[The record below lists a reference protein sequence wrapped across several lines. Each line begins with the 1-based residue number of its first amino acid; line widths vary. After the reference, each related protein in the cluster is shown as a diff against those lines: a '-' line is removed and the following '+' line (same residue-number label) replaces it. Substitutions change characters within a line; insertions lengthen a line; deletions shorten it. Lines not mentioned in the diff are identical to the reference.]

1 MLTFKLQ
8 LQDLLTY
15 FGIELDGTSELAS
28 MKYCFDT
35 GRLYGMLQLLHI
47 PLKNVRLQNSN
58 NRSVIISV
66 SKVIVSVDFS
76 VAKVYISVFP
86 SENSAIIL
94 KEVNS
99 SSKKLKHEVSQ
110 KTKKQLRKVPDL
122 IFYIDDSLDYI
133 DEIENSLKG
142 LNNPIK

>member
-1 MLTFKLQ
+1 MFINTRNSFVSCKYNNNQKTNNNFCHFIAEILQ
-8 LQDLLTY
+8 
-15 FGIELDGTSELAS
+15 
-28 MKYCFDT
+28 K
-35 GRLYGMLQLLHI
+35 
-47 PLKNVRLQNSN
+47 RLQNSN

>member
-1 MLTFKLQ
+1 METTRQKKVGKL
-8 LQDLLTY
+8 LQKD
-15 FGIELDGTSELAS
+15 IADI
-28 MKYCFDT
+28 
-35 GRLYGMLQLLHI
+35 LQ
-47 PLKNVRLQNSN
+47 KRLQNSN
-58 NRSVIISV
+58 NRSIIISV
-66 SKVIVSVDFS
+66 SKVLVSVDFS

-86 SENSAIIL
+86 SENSTIIL

-99 SSKKLKHEVSQ
+99 SSKRLKHEISQ
-110 KTKKQLRKVPDL
+110 KTKKQLRKVPNL

>member
-1 MLTFKLQ
+1 METTRQKKIGKL
-8 LQDLLTY
+8 LQKD
-15 FGIELDGTSELAS
+15 IAEI
-28 MKYCFDT
+28 
-35 GRLYGMLQLLHI
+35 LQ
-47 PLKNVRLQNSN
+47 KRLQNSN

-99 SSKKLKHEVSQ
+99 YSKKLKHEVSQ

>member
-1 MLTFKLQ
+1 METTSQKRVGKL
-8 LQDLLTY
+8 LQKD
-15 FGIELDGTSELAS
+15 IADI
-28 MKYCFDT
+28 
-35 GRLYGMLQLLHI
+35 LQ
-47 PLKNVRLQNSN
+47 KRLQSSN

-133 DEIENSLKG
+133 NEIENSLKG